1 MIIKEDYFQYIT
13 EGVKPINDGKNRI
26 YYGEVNEFFSTEVF
40 RNFSIKLALQGTIH
54 YKTQQQEY
62 RLSSNNF
69 LLSNRQPGTV
79 VVDSASLVRG
89 IFIDIQQETID
100 EACNVITAGDDCDF
114 DNLQAGYFFSPA
126 FFENTYTLKN
136 KALDKALKQ
145 LVYDLTTNTLRPG
158 EETFLSLAEK
168 VVEQETGNYKSLA
181 NLKSVRSSTKQELLK
196 RLLQGKDYIDDNFL
210 KTPGIAEIVK
220 HCNMSSFHFFR
231 SFKQAFG
238 CSPYQYIINKRL
250 EHAKILIRTGE
261 SFTSIALQCGFADLF
276 SFSKAFKKLYGA
288 SPSDYKAKKLQ
299 LAVTR

>member
-1 MIIKEDYFQYIT
+1 MIIKQDYFQYIT
-13 EGVKPINDGKNRI
+13 EGVKPVNDGKNRI
-26 YYGEVNEFFSTEVF
+26 YYGEVHEFFSTEAF

-62 RLSSNNF
+62 RLNSNNF
-69 LLSNRQPGTV
+69 LLTCRQPGTV
-79 VVDSASLVRG
+79 VVDSATMVRG

-100 EACNVITAGDDCDF
+100 EAFSVLAATNHCDF
-114 DNLQAGYFFSPA
+114 DNLQAGYFFSPE
-126 FFENTYTLKN
+126 FFENIYALKN
-136 KALDKALKQ
+136 NSLDKALQQ
-145 LVYDLTTNTLRPG
+145 LVYNLTHNTIAPG

-168 VVEQETGNYKSLA
+168 VVEHELGNYKSLT
-181 NLKSVRSSTKQELLK
+181 NLKSVRSATKQELLK

-250 EHAKILIRTGE
+250 EHAKTLIRTGE
-261 SFTSIALQCGFADLF
+261 SFTAIAMQCGFADLF
-276 SFSKAFKKLYGA
+276 SFSKAFKKFYGS
-288 SPSDYKAKKLQ
+288 SPSDYKVQKLQ
-299 LAVTR
+299 VVFS